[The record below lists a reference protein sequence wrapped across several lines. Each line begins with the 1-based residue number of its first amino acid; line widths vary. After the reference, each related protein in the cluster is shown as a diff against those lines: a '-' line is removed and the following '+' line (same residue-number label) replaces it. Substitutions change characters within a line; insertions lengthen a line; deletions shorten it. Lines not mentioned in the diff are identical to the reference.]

1 MQQEKII
8 FKDLDSIAKLGA
20 DEALALLETD
30 KGGLEADEAGRRQ
43 QAFGKN
49 VLKEP
54 KGKPLMLVFAAH
66 FISPM
71 ALLLWAGGF
80 VALIA
85 SMPTLGIAVW
95 LVNIINGIFS
105 FWQEYR
111 AGKATDALK
120 KMLPQYARVIR
131 SGEEQK
137 VFAEE
142 LVPGDV
148 ILLEEGDRISSDARL
163 LECNDLQVN
172 QSALTGESN
181 PVRKTSEP
189 ILNDNLSSFET
200 PNLIFAGTSVSNG
213 TGKAVVIA
221 IGMQTEF
228 GKIADLTQQMEEAKS
243 PLQKELARLT
253 KRVTLIATGIGVIF
267 FLGNLFY
274 AKTLAAFAFM
284 HALSVM
290 VSFIPEGLLPTVTL
304 SLAMAVQRM
313 AKQNALVKHLSA
325 VETLGATT
333 VICSDKTG
341 TLTQNEMTVSNVWM
355 PGHEYTVTGAGY
367 APEGEIKLGNTA
379 VRASDDPDLGRLLTA
394 ATLCS
399 NARIVA
405 PGEENPNYTV
415 LGDPTEACLG
425 VVAQKGG
432 IVLKELQATAP
443 RIRELPFDSRRKR
456 MTTIHQVREFLP
468 DTDRIAFIKG
478 SPEEVMRLCS
488 TIRLDGHTSRINDEH
503 RSAIMK
509 ANDTYAKQGLRVL
522 AVAYRP
528 LTKDCGLPRELSSYT
543 IELIEK
549 DLSFAGLIAM
559 SDPPRPEVTA
569 AVEQC
574 HEASVRI
581 IMITGDYGLTAQSIA
596 KRIGIVE
603 GEHPRMITGVE
614 MDDLSDSEL
623 KEALAGEIIFARMA
637 PEQKYRVVCCLQE
650 SGNIVAVTG
659 DGVNDSPALKKADI
673 GIAMG
678 IAGTD
683 VAKEAAD
690 MILTDDNFAS
700 IVKAI
705 REGRTVYNNIRKFL
719 TYILTSNMST
729 AVPDFSFLL
738 SRGGI
743 PLPLP
748 IMQNL
753 AVDLGTD
760 IVPALGLGVEPP
772 RSEVMEKPP
781 RAADERLLNRKLIC
795 KAFLWYGLL
804 AGALAMGAYFYAN
817 MLNGWPRVPLAG
829 VGTAVYATATTMTF
843 GAIVFAQVGNVLN
856 CRTEKESVFKI
867 GIFSNKRVMSGIVIE
882 VALLACLAYVPF
894 LQRVFETGPIG
905 LREWIILALVPV
917 PVVLFEEIRKW
928 IIRKRNK

>member
-1 MQQEKII
+1 MQQEKVV
-8 FKDLDSIAKLGA
+8 FEDLDGIAKLGA
-20 DEALALLETD
+20 NEALALLQSESA
-30 KGGLEADEAGRRQ
+30 GLSSDEVERRS

-49 VLKEP
+49 ILQEP
-54 KGKPLMLVFAAH
+54 KGKPLIMVFAAH

-71 ALLLWAGGF
+71 AFLLWIGGF
-80 VALIA
+80 IALIA
-85 SMPTLGIAVW
+85 NMPELGIAVW

-111 AGKATDALK
+111 AGKATEALK
-120 KMLPQYARVIR
+120 KMLPQYARVMR
-131 SGEEQK
+131 GGEELK
-137 VFAEE
+137 ILAED

-163 LECNDLQVN
+163 LSSSDLQIN

-189 ILNDNLSSFET
+189 ILNENLSAFET
-200 PNLIFAGTSVSNG
+200 PNLIFAGTSVCNG

-221 IGMQTEF
+221 IGMETEF
-228 GKIADLTQQMEEAKS
+228 GKIANLTQQMEEAKS

-253 KRVTLIATGIGVIF
+253 KRVTVIATGIGLVF
-267 FLGNLFY
+267 FLGNFFY
-274 AKTLAAFAFM
+274 VGKPAARAFM
-284 HALSVM
+284 LALSVT

-313 AKQNALVKHLSA
+313 AKNNALVKHLSA

-341 TLTQNEMTVSNVWM
+341 TLTQNEMTVSNLWM
-355 PGHEYTVTGAGY
+355 PGHEFAVTGGGY
-367 APEGEIKLGNTA
+367 APDGEIKLGDVA
-379 VRASDDPDLGRLLTA
+379 VQASDDADLKRLLA
-394 ATLCS
+394 AAVLCS
-399 NARIVA
+399 NARVVA
-405 PGEENPNYTV
+405 PTEENPNYTV

-425 VVAQKGG
+425 VAAQKGG
-432 IVLKELQATAP
+432 LDPKELQTKAV
-443 RIRELPFDSRRKR
+443 RIRELPFDSKRKR
-456 MTTIHQVREFLP
+456 MTTVHQSSEFFP
-468 DTDRIAFIKG
+468 GIQRIAFMKG
-478 SPEEVMRLCS
+478 SPEEVMKLCT
-488 TIRLDGHTSRINDEH
+488 TIRCEGDTSEISDEH

-509 ANDTYAKQGLRVL
+509 ANDEYAKQGLRVL
-522 AVAYRP
+522 GVAYRP
-528 LTKDCGLPRELSSYT
+528 ITKECGLPRELSAYT
-543 IELIEK
+543 IDLVEK
-549 DLSFAGLIAM
+549 DLTFAGLIAM

-574 HEASVRI
+574 HKAKVRI

-603 GEHPRMITGVE
+603 GERPRMITGVE
-614 MDDLSDSEL
+614 MADLSDDEL
-623 KEALAGEIIFARMA
+623 KEALSGEIIFARMA

-650 SGNIVAVTG
+650 TGNIVAVTG

-738 SRGGI
+738 S
-743 PLPLP
+743 
-748 IMQNL
+748 
-753 AVDLGTD
+753 
-760 IVPALGLGVEPP
+760 
-772 RSEVMEKPP
+772 
-781 RAADERLLNRKLIC
+781 
-795 KAFLWYGLL
+795 
-804 AGALAMGAYFYAN
+804 
-817 MLNGWPRVPLAG
+817 
-829 VGTAVYATATTMTF
+829 
-843 GAIVFAQVGNVLN
+843 
-856 CRTEKESVFKI
+856 
-867 GIFSNKRVMSGIVIE
+867 
-882 VALLACLAYVPF
+882 
-894 LQRVFETGPIG
+894 
-905 LREWIILALVPV
+905 
-917 PVVLFEEIRKW
+917 
-928 IIRKRNK
+928 